1 MPAAAGQGILL
12 ILLQES
18 LRRELSSREHSGLQ
32 GGGRSEIKKET
43 GSGLTAPHR
52 PAVSG
57 AHTLDTRK
65 N

>member
-1 MPAAAGQGILL
+1 MLV
-12 ILLQES
+12 LLQEGM
-18 LRRELSSREHSGLQ
+18 RRELSGWKHSGLP
-32 GGGRSEIKKET
+32 GCRRSEIKKET

-57 AHTLDTRK
+57 AHMLDNRK

>member
-1 MPAAAGQGILL
+1 MLV
-12 ILLQES
+12 LLQEG
-18 LRRELSSREHSGLQ
+18 LRRELSGGKYSGLP
-32 GGGRSEIKKET
+32 GCRRSEIKKET

-57 AHTLDTRK
+57 AHMLGTRK